1 VKLLHV
7 FRVCEPELC
16 NKKCNLY
23 QNTDNVEQRKRLT
36 KIDTLLGKL
45 TEEGRQEFSEFVSV
59 DRKLSD
65 IQRWWSERGLCVSIS
80 VVNTWRQKHYQA
92 GTRAKALLAF
102 VSEARG
108 INAMQLLEYA
118 VCESAFTVD
127 ELRRRID
134 DSEEYYPRD
143 VILLLRAIKELRSS
157 AESLNNAKIRADRTT
172 DILSG
177 AYELCRKAL
186 TAAKD
191 HPNEQW
197 LEELLNGE
205 LRATEDEL
213 IKEQI
218 KDAQ

>member
-1 VKLLHV
+1 M
-7 FRVCEPELC
+7 
-16 NKKCNLY
+16 
-23 QNTDNVEQRKRLT
+23 EQRRKPT
-36 KIDTLLGKL
+36 KIDTLLGQL
-45 TEEGRQEFSEFVSV
+45 TEEGRQEFSDFVSV

-65 IQRWWSERGLCVSIS
+65 IQRWWSERGMPVSIS
-80 VVNTWRQKHYQA
+80 VVHTWRQRHYQA
-92 GTRAKALLAF
+92 GERAKTLLLFA
-102 VSEARG
+102 SEARG
-108 INAMQLLEYA
+108 INALSLLEFA
-118 VCESAFTVD
+118 VCESAFAVVD
-127 ELRRRID
+127 MRRRINE
-134 DSEEYYPRD
+134 SEEYYPGD

-218 KDAQ
+218 KDTQ